1 MRRATKHLDGKRRL
15 NAARALFQISDVLFL
30 GFANATQRS
39 AETDSDAIL
48 RLFAGILKAR
58 ILQLE
63 LRRDDGELRVTIK
76 PFQPLW
82 RKKLL
87 GIPIANFTRTSHP
100 KHAGIKTRDAADR
113 AALRYDSIPQRIEH
127 EDDA

>member
-48 RLFAGILKAR
+48 RLFAGMLKNR
-58 ILQLE
+58 ILQRE
-63 LRRDDGELRVTIK
+63 LRRHDGELHVTIK
-76 PFQPLW
+76 PFQPLGGK
-82 RKKLL
+82 RLL
-87 GIPIANFTRTSHP
+87 GLPIASLTATSNP
-100 KHAGIKTRDAADR
+100 QR
-113 AALRYDSIPQRIEH
+113 AAVQP
-127 EDDA
+127 